1 MPLFYLSHL
10 SHFLPKAF
18 ILIIVFLIS
27 SCEMHSIEAEKE
39 TAIRFGLSA
48 APLTLDPRFARDA
61 TSSHINRLL
70 YRALIHFD
78 DQARPAPDLA
88 TWEKLTTT
96 HYRLTLGK
104 EGRIFHTGA
113 LLTTKDVKATYDFI
127 LDSDNAS
134 PHYGSLKNIQS
145 IDIQDDNVIDFI
157 IKQPDPL
164 FLTKLTVGIVPAIS
178 IENEHP
184 LHKEPVGSGIFK
196 FISWTDPYTL
206 HVLRQTDQQ
215 VFHFLTIKDPV
226 VRVLKLLRG
235 ELDILQ
241 NGISPELVAWLHQRD
256 TLKILTHHGT
266 NFTYLGFNLQ
276 DTEPTHQL
284 AIRQA
289 IAYAINR
296 DEILYYIFA
305 GSARPASSLLPP
317 THWAGHPDLPTY
329 DYQPTKA
336 KILLKQVGFSRE
348 NPLKLS
354 YKTSTDPFRV
364 RLATILQQQLAK
376 VGVQVEVMSYDWGT
390 FFADIKQGRFQMYS
404 LSWVGIRSPDIFNYV
419 FHSAAIPPQGA
430 NRGRFSHPEVDQL
443 LDQAV
448 IETDLDKQAVY
459 YQKVQEIIFAELPY
473 IPLWYEDH
481 RAIMNKNID
490 GYRLSVNGNYDGL
503 FHVYR
508 Q

>member
-1 MPLFYLSHL
+1 MNSVEID
-10 SHFLPKAF
+10 K
-18 ILIIVFLIS
+18 
-27 SCEMHSIEAEKE
+27 KE
-39 TAIRFGLSA
+39 AIRFGLSA

-70 YRALIHFD
+70 YRALVRFD
-78 DQARPAPDLA
+78 EQARPAPDLA
-88 TWEKLTTT
+88 TWEQLTET
-96 HYRLTLGK
+96 HYRLTLGTQ
-104 EGRIFHTGA
+104 GRIFHTGA
-113 LLTTKDVKATYDFI
+113 LLTTKDVKATYTFI
-127 LDSDNAS
+127 LDSNNAS

-145 IDIQDDNVIDFI
+145 IHIQDDNIVDFV

-164 FLTKLTVGIVPAIS
+164 FLTKLTVGIVPAAL
-178 IENEHP
+178 IESQHP
-184 LHKEPVGSGIFK
+184 LHKQPVGSGEFK
-196 FISWTDPYTL
+196 FSSWTDPYTL
-206 HVLRQTDQQ
+206 HLLRQKDQQ
-215 VFHFLTIKDPV
+215 IFHFLTIKDPV

-241 NGISPELVAWLHQRD
+241 NGISPELVAWLSKRD

-276 DTEPTHQL
+276 KTEPTHQL

-317 THWAGHPDLPTY
+317 AHWAGHPDLPTY
-329 DYQPTKA
+329 HYQPDKA
-336 KILLKQVGFSRE
+336 KALLKQAGFSDE
-348 NPLKLS
+348 NPLKLT

-376 VGVQVEVMSYDWGT
+376 VGIQVEVMSYDWGT

-419 FHSAAIPPQGA
+419 FHSTAIPPQGA
-430 NRGRFSHPEVDQL
+430 NRGRFNHTEVDLL

-448 IETDLDKQAVY
+448 IETDLDKQAMY
-459 YQKVQEIIFAELPY
+459 YQKIQEIIFSELPY

-481 RAIMNKNID
+481 RAIMSKNIK
-490 GYRLSVNGNYDGL
+490 GYTLSVTGHYDGL
-503 FHVYR
+503 LTTYR